1 MSNGYYSG
9 RTLFQEKDELPTDR
23 KLLMNARAEGRNA
36 EVLTAY
42 QKKVRSLEALERK
55 LQRQLDALEAAK
67 EGTDCHT
74 VGRHA
79 HMPPE
84 DGGAIKGSLPTVR
97 LARSEMG
104 IILFRYN
111 L

>member
-1 MSNGYYSG
+1 
-9 RTLFQEKDELPTDR
+9 
-23 KLLMNARAEGRNA
+23 MNARAEGRNFEA
-36 EVLTAY
+36 LKAY

-84 DGGAIKGSLPTVR
+84 DGGAIKGEGSLPTI
-97 LARSEMG
+97 RS
-104 IILFRYN
+104 
-111 L
+111 